1 MRLLTMNDTP
11 SWIVCQIGAREH
23 YAIPRALDRDGKLGR
38 LITDFWVPPSSWI
51 SSLPKTRRL
60 RDRYHPELPTDKVEA
75 FNTRMLAFEIKQRF
89 LGGSNWELV
98 IRRNELFQKLS
109 VSRLKSIANSAIPT
123 TSSIVVFSYSYA
135 ALEIFRFAKQK
146 GWTTVLGQIDPGPR
160 EEQIV
165 HEELKRVGN
174 SISHWQPAPEYY
186 WKEWQAETELAD
198 RILVNSTWSRQ
209 CLRDCGIPE
218 SKMEVVPLVYTPS
231 NSAIRST
238 KETVRSFD
246 AKRPLRVLFLGQV
259 NLRKGTA
266 RLLDAMRLLQN
277 EPVELMLAGPTDM
290 DSNLWKDLENV
301 RFLGPVARSE
311 VSRYYLDADV
321 FILPTL
327 SDGFALTQLEAL
339 AYGLPVIASRNCG
352 EVVQHGKNGLLL
364 EDVEP
369 EPIANAIRNFAK
381 QPIFIG
387 EGSAPTFG
395 LSDLSAALAR
405 SLA

>member
-1 MRLLTMNDTP
+1 MNDSP
-11 SWIVCQIGAREH
+11 LWIVCQIGAREH
-23 YAIPRALDRDGKLGR
+23 YAIPRALEGDGKLER
-38 LITDFWVPPSSWI
+38 LITDLWVPPHSWI
-51 SSLPKTRRL
+51 SQFPKTRRL
-60 RDRYHPELPTDKVEA
+60 RDRNHSDLTTAKVEA
-75 FNTRMLAFEIKQRF
+75 FNIRMLSFELKQRF
-89 LGGSNWELV
+89 RRVRNWELV
-98 IRRNELFQKLS
+98 IRRNQLFQKLT
-109 VSRLKSIANSAIPT
+109 VAKLKSISKSVVPV
-123 TSSIVVFSYSYA
+123 TSPKVVFSYSYA
-135 ALEIFRFAKQK
+135 ALEIFRFAKQL

-165 HEELKRVGN
+165 QAELKRVGN

-186 WKEWQAETELAD
+186 WKEWRAETELAD

-246 AKRPLRVLFLGQV
+246 ATRPLRVLFLGQV

-277 EPVELMLAGPTDM
+277 EPVELILAGPTDM

-301 RFLGPVARSE
+301 RFVGPVARSE

-321 FILPTL
+321 FVLPTL

-369 EPIANAIRNFAK
+369 ETIANAIRNFVR

-387 EGSAPTFG
+387 KGSAATFG
-395 LSDLSAALAR
+395 LSELSAALTR
-405 SLA
+405 SVA